1 MQHHRFSAIVRLV
14 GSATLLAIISA
25 GTAKADHEPSM
36 HGAICTQIA
45 LRLDDSDVAWS
56 QRAVRGGGRAAVGR
70 AGGGRVA
77 VGRAG
82 GGRAYAGRASVARGS
97 VARGAGPGRRPVAGR
112 PNVNRT
118 NVNVRRTNVN
128 VVGRPVRA
136 WATRPYYGTI
146 VGGVALG
153 TVIAVAAANAAPA
166 APAPG
171 LCWYWSDS
179 SRTRGY
185 WDYC

>member
-1 MQHHRFSAIVRLV
+1 MQHHRFTAIVRLV
-14 GSATLLAIISA
+14 GSATLLAIIFA

-36 HGAICTQIA
+36 HGAICTQNS

-56 QRAVRGGGRAAVGR
+56 QRAVRRGGRAAVGR
-70 AGGGRVA
+70 AA

-97 VARGAGPGRRPVAGR
+97 VARGVGPGRRPVARR

-136 WATRPYYGTI
+136 WGARPYYGTI

-153 TVIAVAAANAAPA
+153 TVIAVAAGNAAPA

>member
-1 MQHHRFSAIVRLV
+1 MEDTMRHHSLTAMLRLV
-14 GSATLLAIISA
+14 GSATLLAIVSTGA
-25 GTAKADHEPSM
+25 AQADHTPST
-36 HGAICTQIA
+36 HGAICTDSA
-45 LRLDDSDVAWS
+45 LRLDGTDIAWS
-56 QRAVRGGGRAAVGR
+56 QRGVRGGGGGRAAVGR
-70 AGGGRVA
+70 AGGGRASV
-77 VGRAG
+77 
-82 GGRAYAGRASVARGS
+82 GRASVARGS

-112 PNVNRT
+112 PNVNRNT

-128 VVGRPVRA
+128 VVARPVRA
-136 WATRPYYGTI
+136 WGARPYYGTI

>member
-1 MQHHRFSAIVRLV
+1 MPRHCLTALLRLIGLAALLAV
-14 GSATLLAIISA
+14 VSTGSARAEHDLA
-25 GTAKADHEPSM
+25 P
-36 HGAICTQIA
+36 HGAICMDSA
-45 LRLDDSDVAWS
+45 LRLDQADIAWA
-56 QRAVRGGGRAAVGR
+56 QHAGVR
-70 AGGGRVA
+70 AGGGRA
-77 VGRAG
+77 RAAAGRAG
-82 GGRAYAGRASVARGS
+82 GGRAYGGRAS

-112 PNVNRT
+112 PNIHRNT
-118 NVNVRRTNVN
+118 NINVRRTNVT

-136 WATRPYYGTI
+136 WGARPYYGTI

-166 APAPG
+166 APAAG

-179 SRTRGY
+179 SRTQGY